1 MIKRLR
7 NEIVTDCADYFR
19 AWRGVLRDYRWFVLL
34 AALLIVLLGIA
45 LIPYDHPLRQ
55 TVQKNIRPDLKQI
68 AHYFRKWGDFR
79 DTVTVTLLIF
89 ASGWAFK
96 RRNWRRL
103 AVAFFLS
110 ASLAG
115 IGVNILRFTTG
126 RPRPHLETADRFYG
140 PFMIFK
146 SRDERPGRAKIYAM
160 QSFPSGHS
168 GTSGG
173 AAAMLLIAA
182 PPIGIPMALSAA
194 GVIWSCIY
202 QDKHYLTDVTVGAGI
217 GLIFGTLGG
226 LAYRRMRFTGDN
238 TPEVS

>member
-1 MIKRLR
+1 MFWRELR
-7 NEIVTDCADYFR
+7 TDIADYFR
-19 AWRGVLRDYRWFVLL
+19 TWIAVFRDHRRAVLL
-34 AALLIVLLGIA
+34 AALLLVLLGIA
-45 LIPYDHPLRQ
+45 LMPYDHSVRHSIQ
-55 TVQKNIRPDLKQI
+55 ESVRPDLKQM

-79 DTVTVTLLIF
+79 DTVTVTVLITL
-89 ASGWAFK
+89 AGWIFK
-96 RRNWRRL
+96 RRSWRRL

-126 RPRPHLETADRFYG
+126 RPRPHVEAPDGFYG

-146 SRDERPGRAKIYAM
+146 PRDERPGRAKIYAM

-173 AAAMLLIAA
+173 AAAMLMIAA
-182 PPIGIPMALSAA
+182 PPVGIPMMFSAG
-194 GVIWSCIY
+194 GVIWSSLY
-202 QDKHYLTDVTVGAGI
+202 QDKHYLTDVSIGTGI

-226 LAYRRMRFTGDN
+226 LTYRRMRFCAG
-238 TPEVS
+238 